1 MKWFR
6 ALLFLCI
13 LAPAGLFGQGVRMS
27 ADFMPLAVGNRWV
40 YDVVNV
46 DGRKISEVEFSV
58 REHTIVKGRSFYV
71 LTQFPFT
78 PSGSDIHLVRY
89 DKTEKQFLRILDD
102 VEDVLFLNDGT
113 TAEVVEADKSGL
125 PQKFVLHSGVMDVTF
140 QRGVGIVEVK
150 TQGQIAKIAS
160 ARVGEGIGFDAA
172 ASNKGP
178 SVSAPGAPA
187 TNNPSRPPGA
197 AQQAGI
203 PLPKTAEQ
211 KVKEQAAHVGSITDD
226 NPFLSLDAGEVP
238 EGHKLVLIV
247 KNISDKLLPFVFTSG
262 QSYDFAIIDPA
273 TGQEIWRWSQHMFFV
288 TQMRK
293 TEAIPPNG
301 QWKFEAVWN
310 HRDNNLNPVPPG
322 TYQLVAF
329 VTTKPVIESD
339 SITIEIK
346 VK

>member
-1 MKWFR
+1 
-6 ALLFLCI
+6 
-13 LAPAGLFGQGVRMS
+13 MS

-40 YDVVNV
+40 YDVLTA
-46 DGRKISEVEFSV
+46 DGKKLAAVEFSV
-58 REHTIVKGRSFYV
+58 REHTILKGRSFYV
-71 LTQFPFT
+71 LTQFPFA
-78 PSGSDIHLVRY
+78 PSGSEIHLIRY

-150 TQGQIAKIAS
+150 TQGQVAKIAS
-160 ARVGEGIGFDAA
+160 ARVGEGIGFEAA
-172 ASNKGP
+172 AANKGP
-178 SVSAPGAPA
+178 AISPPGTPAP
-187 TNNPSRPPGA
+187 NSSKPPGA

-203 PLPKTAEQ
+203 PLPKTPEQ
-211 KVKEQAAHVGSITDD
+211 RVKEQAALVGSITDD
-226 NPFLSLDAGEVP
+226 NPLLAVDAGEVP
-238 EGHKLVLIV
+238 DGHKLILIV
-247 KNISDKLLPFVFTSG
+247 KNLSDKLLPFVFISG
-262 QSYDFAIIDPA
+262 QSFDFAVIDPA
-273 TGQEIWRWSQHMFFV
+273 TGQEIWRWSQHMFFT

-339 SITIEIK
+339 AITIEIK